1 MKRNLRHDGATVP
14 AETPA
19 ETVTPESLILA
30 NLDLV
35 QHVVNQVSARYPRH
49 VDRQELWNAGARGL
63 VEAAN
68 RYRLEMGVP
77 FARYAMARIRGA
89 IIDSTR
95 DRDWA
100 VRALRRSARE
110 LRRAEERL
118 EERHGRAVQD
128 EELATE
134 LGIGVEELRELRASV
149 ERATLLHLDH
159 SYEDEQGS
167 LAEQVQE
174 TSPEILPEEALER
187 RELFGTLRTAVRN
200 LPPTQRTVIERY
212 YLGGE
217 MLREI
222 ARDLGVTEARVSQIC
237 SEAINA
243 LRAYLGTLYEGV
255 PEVPENAPGK
265 RSRAAFFGL
274 LASSSTWRDRLAAAD
289 GEWEVGVHG
298 GASKVG

>member
-1 MKRNLRHDGATVP
+1 MERNLRRDDATAQTGA
-14 AETPA
+14 
-19 ETVTPESLILA
+19 VTPESLILA

-35 QHVVNQVSARYPRH
+35 QHVVNQVSVRYPRH

-68 RYRLEMGVP
+68 RYRPEMGVP
-77 FARYAMARIRGA
+77 FPRYAMVRIRGA

-100 VRALRRSARE
+100 ARALRRSARE

-118 EERHGRAVQD
+118 EERHGRAARD
-128 EELATE
+128 EEIAAE

-159 SYEDEQGS
+159 AYEDEDGS
-167 LAEQVQE
+167 LAEQIPE
-174 TSPEILPEEALER
+174 TSLEALPEEALER
-187 RELFGTLRTAVRN
+187 RELIGTLRTAVRH

-222 ARDLGVTEARVSQIC
+222 AEDLGVTEARVSQIC

-243 LRAYLGTLYEGV
+243 LRTYLGTLYEGV

-265 RSRAAFFGL
+265 RTRAAFFGL
-274 LASSSTWRDRLAAAD
+274 LATSSTWRDRLEAAE
-289 GEWEVGVHG
+289 GEWVAEGLG
-298 GASKVG
+298 EASRAG

>member
-1 MKRNLRHDGATVP
+1 MASKRNLRDDRSDAP
-14 AETPA
+14 AGG
-19 ETVTPESLILA
+19 VTPESLILSH
-30 NLDLV
+30 LDLI
-35 QHVVNQVSARYPRH
+35 QHVVNQLALRYPRH

-68 RYRLEMGVP
+68 RYRPELGVP
-77 FARYAMARIRGA
+77 FPRYAMVRIRGA

-100 VRALRRSARE
+100 ARALRRSARE
-110 LRRAEERL
+110 LRRAEERF
-118 EERHGRAVQD
+118 EERHGRSARD
-128 EELATE
+128 EELAAE
-134 LGIGVEELRELRASV
+134 LGIDVAELRELRASV

-159 SYEDEQGS
+159 TYEEEEGS

-174 TSPEILPEEALER
+174 TSIEAIPEEALER
-187 RELFGTLRTAVRN
+187 RELIGTLRTAVRH
-200 LPPTQRTVIERY
+200 LPEVQRMVVERY

-217 MLREI
+217 MLRDI
-222 ARDLGVTEARVSQIC
+222 AEDLGVTEARVSQIC

-274 LASSSTWRDRLAAAD
+274 LATHSTWRDRLEAAE
-289 GEWEVGVHG
+289 GEWLPATVRETSSAG
-298 GASKVG
+298 

>member
-1 MKRNLRHDGATVP
+1 MKRNLRQDVAVGP
-14 AETPA
+14 AGPP
-19 ETVTPESLILA
+19 TPESLILA
-30 NLDLV
+30 HLELV
-35 QHVVNQVSARYPRH
+35 QHVVNQVSVRYPRH

-68 RYRLEMGVP
+68 RYRPEMGVP
-77 FARYAMARIRGA
+77 FPKYAMARIRGA

-100 VRALRRSARE
+100 ARALRRSARD
-110 LRRAEERL
+110 LRRAEERF
-118 EERHGRAVQD
+118 EERHGRTARD
-128 EELATE
+128 EELAAE
-134 LGIGVEELRELRASV
+134 LGIGLEELRELRASV

-159 SYEDEQGS
+159 AYEDEEGS
-167 LAEQVQE
+167 LAQQIQE
-174 TSPEILPEEALER
+174 TSYEALPEEALER
-187 RELFGTLRTAVRN
+187 RELYGTLRTAVRN
-200 LPPTQRTVIERY
+200 LPPTQRMVIERY

-217 MLREI
+217 MLRDI
-222 ARDLGVTEARVSQIC
+222 AESLGVTEARVSQIC

-274 LASSSTWRDRLAAAD
+274 LATNSTWRDRLEAAD
-289 GEWEVGVHG
+289 GEWVAESVEE
-298 GASKVG
+298 ASRAG

>member
-1 MKRNLRHDGATVP
+1 MERTLRDGVGP
-14 AETPA
+14 ANPGA
-19 ETVTPESLILA
+19 PEALILA

-35 QHVVNQVSARYPRH
+35 QHVVNQVSVRYPRH

-68 RYRLEMGVP
+68 RYRPDMGVP
-77 FARYAMARIRGA
+77 FPRYAMARIRGA

-100 VRALRRSARE
+100 TRALRRSARE
-110 LRRAEERL
+110 LRRAEERI
-118 EERHGRAVQD
+118 EERYGRTARD
-128 EELATE
+128 EEIAAE
-134 LGIGVEELRELRASV
+134 LGICVEQLRELRASV

-159 SYEDEQGS
+159 TYEDEHEEEGT
-167 LAEQVQE
+167 LAEQIPE
-174 TSPEILPEEALER
+174 TRAEVLPEDALER
-187 RELFGTLRTAVRN
+187 RELYGTLRTAVRH

-217 MLREI
+217 MLRDI
-222 ARDLGVTEARVSQIC
+222 AESLGVTEARVSQIC

-274 LASSSTWRDRLAAAD
+274 LATNSTWRDRLEAAE
-289 GEWEVGVHG
+289 GEWVVEESQAG
-298 GASKVG
+298 